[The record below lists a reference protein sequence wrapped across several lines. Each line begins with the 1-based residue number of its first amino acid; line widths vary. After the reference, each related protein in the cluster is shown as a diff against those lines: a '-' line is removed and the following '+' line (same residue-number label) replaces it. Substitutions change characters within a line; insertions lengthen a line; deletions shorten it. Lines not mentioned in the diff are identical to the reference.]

1 MKISETD
8 LLVVPGLGNASP
20 DDWQGRWLTRMP
32 TARRVEQ
39 TDWHK
44 PQREAWVDALVAAV
58 AEATKPVVLVA
69 HSVGILTLAH
79 AAHLLD
85 KSKVAGAFMVGVSD
99 WERPEM
105 AEKFGDHGFDP
116 VPHEPFGFPAVLLAS
131 SNDPTCDVERAETWA
146 KAWGA
151 RFVVVGD
158 MGHFNAASG
167 HGPWPE
173 GMLAFAKFIA
183 ALNPPSP

>member
-1 MKISETD
+1 MKISEAD
-8 LLVVPGLGNASP
+8 LLIVPGLGNASK

-39 TDWHK
+39 IDWHK
-44 PQREAWVDALVAAV
+44 PQREAWVAALVSAV
-58 AEATKPVVLVA
+58 AEASKPVVLVA

-79 AAHLLD
+79 AAPLLD

-105 AEKFGDHGFDP
+105 AEQFGDHGFDP
-116 VPHEPFGFPAVLLAS
+116 VPHKPFGFPAVLLAS
-131 SNDPTCDVERAETWA
+131 SNDPTCDIERAEVWA

-151 RFVVVGD
+151 RFAVVGD

-183 ALNPPSP
+183 TLTPPSA